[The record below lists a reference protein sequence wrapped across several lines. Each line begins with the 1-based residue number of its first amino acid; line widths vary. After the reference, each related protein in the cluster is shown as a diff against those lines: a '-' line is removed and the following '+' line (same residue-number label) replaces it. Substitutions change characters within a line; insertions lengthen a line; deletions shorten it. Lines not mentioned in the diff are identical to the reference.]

1 MEENSRRSYGHLSG
15 KALNCVFAALMM
27 AMFVGSLDQT
37 ITSTA
42 MASIAGELN
51 GVDRMVWV
59 TTAYMLTS
67 TIMMPIYGKLG
78 DLFAMTVFTFGSTV
92 TAAAPIIGLFVV
104 AVVMAACFVVIERR
118 VKEPLMPLH
127 LFKNRNF
134 ILCTITGMM
143 LMVAMMGVTSY
154 MPACLQ
160 IVEGLSASV
169 AGCLLIPMT
178 LCLMVASGGLQS
190 SSARPRN
197 RRSFRFRPDSSRF
210 RVQNLDTGQAGD
222 RMGVSF

>member
-78 DLFAMTVFTFGSTV
+78 DLF
-92 TAAAPIIGLFVV
+92 
-104 AVVMAACFVVIERR
+104 
-118 VKEPLMPLH
+118 
-127 LFKNRNF
+127 
-134 ILCTITGMM
+134 
-143 LMVAMMGVTSY
+143 
-154 MPACLQ
+154 PAFRK
-160 IVEGLSASV
+160 SAS
-169 AGCLLIPMT
+169 LWST
-178 LCLMVASGGLQS
+178 
-190 SSARPRN
+190 
-197 RRSFRFRPDSSRF
+197 
-210 RVQNLDTGQAGD
+210 
-222 RMGVSF
+222 